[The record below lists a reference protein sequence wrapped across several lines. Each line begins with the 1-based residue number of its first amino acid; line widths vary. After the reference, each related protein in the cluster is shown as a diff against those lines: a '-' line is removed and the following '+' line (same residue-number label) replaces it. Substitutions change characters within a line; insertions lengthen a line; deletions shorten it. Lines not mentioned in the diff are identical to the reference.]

1 MFKSLITLCSATIIV
16 LMGLTS
22 FINSSISVDLDNAS
36 ALNGKATLQVESQLK
51 EAIGLREEITQWWAK
66 LVFTLFNEGKKGVII
81 GEGGWLFSRE
91 EYEWPK
97 SARAN
102 IDKNVNTIVEF
113 NQKLA
118 AKDIQLALILV
129 PEKVSI
135 YTEFTDKESAH
146 LAYSLYAEVARQ
158 LQGQHVNLVL
168 PDRQLIA
175 NKAAQPQFLRTDTHW
190 TPQGANTV
198 AQASADHLAKW
209 VGSVAFET
217 ELAPLSPHHGDLY
230 NFIPIET
237 AWLYNHIPP
246 DNLAP
251 PSTFV
256 VTSED
261 DPFSGDLFGDVPE
274 LTTALVGTSY
284 SANPAWNFHGYLQ
297 QAMALEI
304 LDYSKNGQGPL
315 NPMEAFLSSSEL
327 EDGDITLVLWE
338 FPVRYFVQDLSVMF
352 SHSQSVEGIE

>member
-22 FINSSISVDLDNAS
+22 FINSSVSVEWDSAS
-36 ALNGKATLQVESQLK
+36 ALNGKATLQVETQLK

-66 LVFTLFNEGKKGVII
+66 LIFTLFNEGKKGVLI
-81 GEGGWLFSRE
+81 GKDGWLFSRE
-91 EYEWPK
+91 EFEWPE
-97 SARAN
+97 SAQDN
-102 IDKNVNTIVEF
+102 IDDNVSTIAKFSQE
-113 NQKLA
+113 LA
-118 AKDIQLALILV
+118 ARDIQLAVILV

-135 YTEFTDKESAH
+135 YTEFMNKESAH
-146 LAYSLYAEVARQ
+146 LTYSLYDQVASQ
-158 LQGQHVNLVL
+158 LQEQHVSLVL
-168 PDRQLIA
+168 PHTNLIA

-198 AQASADHLAKW
+198 AKATAAQLANW
-209 VGSVAFET
+209 VGSVSFET
-217 ELAPLSPHHGDLY
+217 EHEPSSIHHGDLY
-230 NFIPIET
+230 NFIPID
-237 AWLYNHIPP
+237 ASWLYNRIPP
-246 DNLAP
+246 DNLSLA
-251 PSTFV
+251 STFV
-256 VTSED
+256 ATSED
-261 DPFSGDLFGDVPE
+261 DLFSGDLFGAEPE

-315 NPMEAFLSSSEL
+315 NPMEAFLSSAEL
-327 EDGDITLVLWE
+327 QDGDITLVLWE